1 MVCIMQD
8 AQSNVLLDSDIPFCL
23 ITGIYKGIK
32 YTSFIYIYIYVY
44 TYILLGCVIV
54 TWTSYPKI

>member
-32 YTSFIYIYIYVY
+32 YTSFIYIYIYMY
-44 TYILLGCVIV
+44 THTYFWDVSL
-54 TWTSYPKI
+54 